1 MENFLTD
8 AIETIAYAKKK
19 IEHLEEKTDCVLLN
33 LGEKEEGNMPLIRY
47 LQDKL
52 PEWLHLST
60 DRPIELERAHRA
72 LRPPPAARQ
81 PPRPI
86 TIRFLRFTDKERV
99 LQAAKINTITV
110 GNAKLTL
117 HQDLSAG
124 IRRKRREFDE
134 VKKYSIDR
142 GIFRG
147 FKYPNEL
154 RILHQGALRH
164 FKTHD
169 Y

>member
-1 MENFLTD
+1 MAKNN
-8 AIETIAYAKKK
+8 TIA
-19 IEHLEEKTDCVLLN
+19 
-33 LGEKEEGNMPLIRY
+33 
-47 LQDKL
+47 
-52 PEWLHLST
+52 
-60 DRPIELERAHRA
+60 
-72 LRPPPAARQ
+72 
-81 PPRPI
+81 
-86 TIRFLRFTDKERV
+86 
-99 LQAAKINTITV
+99 V

-124 IRRKRREFDE
+124 IRREFDE

-164 FKTHD
+164 FKTPEEAKRLLKD
-169 Y
+169 KPGQ